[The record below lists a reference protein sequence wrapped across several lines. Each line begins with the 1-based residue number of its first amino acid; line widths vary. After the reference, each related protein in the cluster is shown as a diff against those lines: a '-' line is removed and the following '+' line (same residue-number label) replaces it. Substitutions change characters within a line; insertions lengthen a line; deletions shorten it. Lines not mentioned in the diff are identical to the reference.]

1 MLHRPRPLSIMLVLV
16 VALLGVLIAADAH
29 ESQLTLLTRHATP
42 ATAPAASAEILAHG
56 TPAAAPDQ
64 ELSLARVTVPPG
76 AIIAPHE
83 HPGLQLASIV
93 SGTLTYTVLTGE
105 VTLTRAATS
114 GTPGPVERITAG
126 QTVAIRPGD
135 WVAETPGNAHMAQN
149 AGAEPVV
156 ILISRLFT
164 AGEPASIPAPAT
176 PMP

>member
-1 MLHRPRPLSIMLVLV
+1 MPYRPRPVAMVLVLILV
-16 VALLGVLIAADAH
+16 LLGVMVAADARAT
-29 ESQLTLLTRHATP
+29 SSTFPAGQATP
-42 ATAPAASAEILAHG
+42 AAGPAVSAEVLAHG
-56 TPAAAPDQ
+56 TSPAAPGQ
-64 ELSLARVTVPPG
+64 ELSLARVTIPPG
-76 AIIAPHE
+76 ASIPAHE
-83 HPGLQLASIV
+83 HPGLQLASIL

-114 GTPGPVERITAG
+114 GTPGPVERIMAV

-135 WVAETPGNAHMAQN
+135 WVAETPGNIHMAQN

-164 AGEPASIPAPAT
+164 AGEPPSILAEAT